1 MWPQVKLLASAV
13 LAKVSV
19 RATAATSAPIRC
31 LFNDPSI
38 SLPMSQSWMIPVPRA
53 RLHTTPGWQIIE
65 CRAMRI
71 QYLCLPLP
79 EA

>member
-19 RATAATSAPIRC
+19 RATAAMSAPIRC

-38 SLPMSQSWMIPVPRA
+38 SLSMGLAWMIPVRA
-53 RLHTTPGWQIIE
+53 RDITPTADGLIIE
-65 CRAMRI
+65 CGGMRF

-79 EA
+79 EP